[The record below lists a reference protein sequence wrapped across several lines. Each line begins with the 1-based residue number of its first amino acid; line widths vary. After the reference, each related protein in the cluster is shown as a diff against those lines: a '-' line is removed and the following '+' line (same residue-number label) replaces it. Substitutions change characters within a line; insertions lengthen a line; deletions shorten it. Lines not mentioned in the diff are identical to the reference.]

1 LQGDL
6 QAQCQWRVGCFVA
19 TVTKSVAAISTRCG
33 GGTDMT
39 RHTTITE
46 PDERGAGG
54 WLSLQEFCDELGVSP
69 HTAYKWSAAGQ
80 ASGRFP
86 RFCRLPNGRIRIRR
100 EWFDAWI
107 ESLGAAR

>member
-1 LQGDL
+1 MAQHTRTADRRGGD
-6 QAQCQWRVGCFVA
+6 R
-19 TVTKSVAAISTRCG
+19 R
-33 GGTDMT
+33 
-39 RHTTITE
+39 
-46 PDERGAGG
+46 G
-54 WLSLQEFCDELGVSP
+54 WLSLEEFCDELGVSR
-69 HTAYKWSAAGQ
+69 HTAYKWSAAGP

>member
-1 LQGDL
+1 MPVE
-6 QAQCQWRVGCFVA
+6 VGCFVA

-39 RHTTITE
+39 QHTSTTE
-46 PDERGAGG
+46 HGGAGG
-54 WLSLQEFCDELGVSP
+54 WLSLEEFCDELGVSP
-69 HTAYKWSAAGQ
+69 HTAYKWSAAGP